1 MCSVHR
7 PLGVGG
13 FVVIF
18 GVVVV
23 VVFVVVVVVVVVF
36 VVDEVDVV
44 VDIGISQRSS
54 FPGRV
59 GSTQAPT

>member
-1 MCSVHR
+1 M
-7 PLGVGG
+7 
-13 FVVIF
+13 IF